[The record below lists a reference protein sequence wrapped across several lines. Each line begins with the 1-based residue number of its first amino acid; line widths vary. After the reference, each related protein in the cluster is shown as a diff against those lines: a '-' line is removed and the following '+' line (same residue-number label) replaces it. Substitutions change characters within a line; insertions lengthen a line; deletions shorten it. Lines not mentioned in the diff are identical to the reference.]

1 MGLFILPGR
10 LAREC
15 EMIRDLLTGKT
26 TLDFEAI
33 AKDDHP
39 LHKHLGMITQ
49 LVVDNGTNMSE
60 DKAAGA
66 ITDYINNACEQIL
79 DTTAVFKNDEQG
91 QDAFDRFIASVL
103 G

>member
-1 MGLFILPGR
+1 
-10 LAREC
+10 
-15 EMIRDLLTGKT
+15 
-26 TLDFEAI
+26 
-33 AKDDHP
+33 
-39 LHKHLGMITQ
+39 MITQ

-60 DKAAGA
+60 GKAAGA